1 MMKVCAIICE
11 YNPLH
16 LGHARQMAEARR
28 LSGADYL
35 LCLMS
40 GPFVQRGEP
49 AILDKWTRAKTA
61 LAAGAD
67 MVMELPSLFALRA
80 AQDFAYGAVSLL
92 DALGAVTHLS
102 FGSELDDLDALWRH
116 ALPETDY
123 ESVLINHALSEGHSY
138 PRAVALASGKPLPPN
153 ALLAVEYLRA
163 LRRINSS
170 IQPVVVRRDAPHG
183 GEGSSSAVRRLLAVD
198 PELAWAACP
207 PSCSAL
213 SSEALAAQGGPAQ
226 LDRLEPLALALL
238 RRMGARAIS
247 AYPGMT
253 EGLENRFF
261 RCAQQACSLD
271 EFFALLKTKRYTMA
285 RLKRSLL
292 HILLQNTQECLVAHP
307 RAEYARVLGFRGDT
321 LPLLREIGRR
331 SHIPLV
337 LRPAQWQG
345 HPMFQTDLRAQDLW
359 GLCQNNP
366 DFRRSNRVL
375 DMPPM
380 RP

>member
-1 MMKVCAIICE
+1 M
-11 YNPLH
+11 
-16 LGHARQMAEARR
+16 
-28 LSGADYL
+28 
-35 LCLMS
+35 
-40 GPFVQRGEP
+40 
-49 AILDKWTRAKTA
+49 
-61 LAAGAD
+61 
-67 MVMELPSLFALRA
+67 
-80 AQDFAYGAVSLL
+80 
-92 DALGAVTHLS
+92 
-102 FGSELDDLDALWRH
+102 
-116 ALPETDY
+116 
-123 ESVLINHALSEGHSY
+123 
-138 PRAVALASGKPLPPN
+138 
-153 ALLAVEYLRA
+153 
-163 LRRINSS
+163 NSS

-183 GEGSSSAVRRLLAVD
+183 GEGSSSAVPAALLAVD

-213 SSEALAAQGGPAQ
+213 SSRGDLGPRGAGSIGT
-226 LDRLEPLALALL
+226 PGTLALALL

-292 HILLQNTQECLVAHP
+292 HILCKTPRTAYTPPRGPNTP
-307 RAEYARVLGFRGDT
+307 GYWGFRRDT

-337 LRPAQWQG
+337 LRPAQWQD

-366 DFRRSNRVL
+366 DFRRSNRDL
-375 DMPPM
+375 DMPLL